1 MFHDEYCNILRD
13 QAMVGLRSVKND
25 LLNCWMLVCPRNN
38 WAQFMV
44 TMLDYLME
52 REKRRT
58 NSDWGWPCVFF
69 QKNKRYLW
77 SFKKMLTLQM
87 NTNWPL
93 GVWSVCADL
102 KTVCIHCH
110 HFRQIDSLPWLAH
123 ARAGLNPV
131 WRLLWAR
138 SHRCRLCRRRRH
150 RCRQSHYA
158 LFRLSAAKSVKKGL

>member
-1 MFHDEYCNILRD
+1 MTEL
-13 QAMVGLRSVKND
+13 S
-25 LLNCWMLVCPRNN
+25 
-38 WAQFMV
+38 FMDA
-44 TMLDYLME
+44 MLDCFLKCKE
-52 REKRRT
+52 EKEEET
-58 NSDWGWPCVFF
+58 QLLVSLDWGWPCALFS
-69 QKNKRYLW
+69 KNKKYLW
-77 SFKKMLTLQM
+77 SLKKMLTLQM
-87 NTNWPL
+87 KTNWSL

-158 LFRLSAAKSVKKGL
+158 LFRLSAAKSVKKRPVIAEVVKIVHLNQI